1 MSLKTPIVIDN
12 FQKGMSSSAHT
23 SDGAFATGQ
32 GIDVTSE
39 LGVIKVSHILTN
51 LLRFKEVDFIEHAR
65 EKASELV
72 GYILLRRTRFFFIVE
87 D

>member
-1 MSLKTPIVIDN
+1 MGQGEVID
-12 FQKGMSSSAHT
+12 FLKECEEPVTRKQIAE
-23 SDGAFATGQ
+23 
-32 GIDVTSE
+32 GIDSDP
-39 LGVIKVSHILTN
+39 IKVSHILTN
-51 LLRFKEVDFIEHAR
+51 LLKFKEVDFIEHAR

>member
-1 MSLKTPIVIDN
+1 MGQGEVID
-12 FQKGMSSSAHT
+12 FLKECEEPVTRTQIAE
-23 SDGAFATGQ
+23 
-32 GIDVTSE
+32 GIDSDP
-39 LGVIKVSHILTN
+39 IKVSHILTN